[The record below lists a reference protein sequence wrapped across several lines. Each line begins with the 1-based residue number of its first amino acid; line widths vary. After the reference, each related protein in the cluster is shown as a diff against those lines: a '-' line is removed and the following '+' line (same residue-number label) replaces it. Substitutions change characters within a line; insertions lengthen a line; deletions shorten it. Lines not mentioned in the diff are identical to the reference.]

1 LAGGINVCNGRDCIY
16 FGVNMS
22 DWTGKRVLIM
32 GAARQG
38 QALTRFL
45 CARGAFVVLN
55 DYQVEE
61 KLSSAKAAL
70 QDLNIQWV
78 TGGHPLSILDGI
90 DLVCLSGG
98 VPLSNPIAVEANLRG
113 IGISNDTQIFMEEV
127 PCKVIGIT
135 GSAGKT
141 TTTTLIGRIAKEGI
155 SAPNKVWVGGNI
167 GNPLISNVDQ
177 MNKNDLVIMEI
188 SSFQLEQMT
197 ISPNIAVILNITPNH
212 LDRHGTMEAYTEA
225 KSRILAFQ
233 KNEDYAIL
241 NRDDDGSRNLANLCK
256 GHIITFGLKGGD
268 DLVPSTFVQ
277 AHQVCYSAAGL
288 IIPLLD
294 VSDIQ
299 LRGEHNLMNV
309 LAACAISCAA
319 GFSAEAIQKGLAD
332 FSGVPH
338 RLQFVR
344 EHNGTRWY
352 NDSIATAPERT
363 MAALRSFSEPI
374 ILLAGGRD
382 KDLPWEDFATLAHER
397 VSHLILF
404 GEAANKIYGAI
415 SAYHQ
420 QSSII
425 TIDKCSTMEEG
436 LEKAMEYAKPG
447 FVVLL
452 SPGGTSFDQFKDFE
466 QRGEA
471 FIQWVQL
478 LS

>member
-1 LAGGINVCNGRDCIY
+1 MN
-16 FGVNMS
+16 
-22 DWTGKRVLIM
+22 DWSGKRVLIM

-45 CARGAFVVLN
+45 CSRGAFVILN

-61 KLSSAKAAL
+61 KLSVAKAAL
-70 QDLNIQWV
+70 QDLDIEWV
-78 TGGHPLSILDGI
+78 TGGHPLSVLDGI

-98 VPLSNPIAVEANLRG
+98 VPLSNPIAVEANARG

-141 TTTTLIGRIAKEGI
+141 TTTTLVGRIAKEGMI
-155 SAPNKVWVGGNI
+155 SPNVVWVGGNI
-167 GNPLISNVDQ
+167 GNPLISNIDQ
-177 MNKNDLVIMEI
+177 INKDDIVVMEI

-197 ISPNIAVILNITPNH
+197 ISPNIAAVLNITPNH
-212 LDRHGTMEAYTEA
+212 LDRHGNMQAYREA

-233 KNEDYAIL
+233 KKGDYAIL
-241 NRDDDGSRNLANLCK
+241 NSDDEGSRNLASLCK
-256 GHIITFGLKGGD
+256 GNIITFGLQQSDAKT
-268 DLVPSTFVQ
+268 PSTFIQ
-277 AHQVCYSAAGL
+277 AHQVCYSASGL
-288 IIPLLD
+288 ITPLLD

-319 GFSAEAIQKGLAD
+319 GFGAEAIQKGLAD

-344 EHNGTRWY
+344 EYNGTRWY

-382 KDLPWEDFATLAHER
+382 KDLPWEDFAALAHER
-397 VSHLILF
+397 VTHLILF
-404 GEAANKIYGAI
+404 GEAANKIYGAVT
-415 SAYHQ
+415 AYHH
-420 QSSII
+420 QSPRI
-425 TIDKCSTMEEG
+425 TIDKCSTMQEG
-436 LEKAMEYAKPG
+436 LVKAKEYAKPG

-452 SPGGTSFDQFKDFE
+452 SPGGTSFDEFTDFE

>member
-1 LAGGINVCNGRDCIY
+1 MR
-16 FGVNMS
+16 

-45 CARGAFVVLN
+45 CSRGAFVILN
-55 DYQVEE
+55 DYQIEE

-70 QDLNIQWV
+70 QDLDIEWV
-78 TGGHPLSILDGI
+78 TGGHPLSVLDGI

-98 VPLSNPIAVEANLRG
+98 VPLTNPIAVEAILRG

-141 TTTTLIGRIAKEGI
+141 TTTTLVGRIAKEATI
-155 SAPNKVWVGGNI
+155 APNRVWVGGNI
-167 GNPLISNVDQ
+167 GNPLIANVDQ
-177 MNKNDLVIMEI
+177 MTKNDIVVMEI

-197 ISPNIAVILNITPNH
+197 ISPDIAAVLNITPNH

-225 KSRILAFQ
+225 KSRILTFQ
-233 KNEDYAIL
+233 KKGDYAIL
-241 NRDDDGSRNLANLCK
+241 NRDDEGSRKLTSLCK
-256 GHIITFGLKGGD
+256 SNVITFGLKQGD
-268 DLVPSTFVQ
+268 FIAASTFVQ
-277 AHQVCYSAAGL
+277 AHQVCYSAAG
-288 IIPLLD
+288 IITPLLD
-294 VSDIQ
+294 VTDIQ

-344 EHNGTRWY
+344 EHNGARWY

-382 KDLPWEDFATLAHER
+382 KDLPWEDFAALAHER
-397 VSHLILF
+397 VIHLILF
-404 GEAANKIYGAI
+404 GEAANKIYDAVSTI
-415 SAYHQ
+415 HN
-420 QSSII
+420 QSSIR
-425 TIDKCSTMEEG
+425 TIDKCLTMQDA
-436 LEKAMEYAKPG
+436 LLKAKSYAKPG
-447 FVVLL
+447 YVILL
-452 SPGGTSFDQFKDFE
+452 SPGGTSFDEFIDFE
-466 QRGEA
+466 HRGEA
-471 FIQWVQL
+471 FIQWVQQ